1 MGFFHQ
7 VLFEDPTVL
16 QQDENR
22 ERLSRAR
29 ASRSYGDYLE
39 KSVPVILPQTNV
51 TVPFTAPGIGVA
63 QLTHGHLLQP
73 EILLDLFLL

>member
-16 QQDENR
+16 QKDENR

-29 ASRSYGDYLE
+29 ASHSYQDSLE
-39 KSVPVILPQTNV
+39 KSFPVILPQTNV
-51 TVPFTAPGIGVA
+51 TVPFIAPGICMA
-63 QLTHGHLLQP
+63 QLTRGHLLEQ
-73 EILLDLFLL
+73 EILLDLFFL